1 VWVASDREGH
11 VGGFVTAGVGPVPD
25 EALREEFVPVED
37 VEGILRRLPKISTTR
52 LLSAVKRPDD
62 FVDLAERG
70 VFVFDWAD
78 IHRSSVEAV
87 KAYEAVAVPHH
98 PIGVAELPGELVIVA
113 TALKFT
119 ELAFADWRQL
129 QVCRYLKCSNWK

>member
-1 VWVASDREGH
+1 MWVASDREGH

-25 EALREEFVPVED
+25 EALREEFVPVVD
-37 VEGILRRLPKISTTR
+37 VEEILHRLPKISTTR

-62 FVDLAERG
+62 FVDLTERG
-70 VFVFDWAD
+70 VFVFDWTD
-78 IHRSSVEAV
+78 IHRSSAEAV

-119 ELAFADWRQL
+119 ELTFADRRQL

>member
-25 EALREEFVPVED
+25 EALREEFVPVVD
-37 VEGILRRLPKISTTR
+37 VEEILHRLPKISTTR

-70 VFVFDWAD
+70 VFVFDWTD
-78 IHRSSVEAV
+78 IHRSSAEAV

-119 ELAFADWRQL
+119 ELTFADRRQL